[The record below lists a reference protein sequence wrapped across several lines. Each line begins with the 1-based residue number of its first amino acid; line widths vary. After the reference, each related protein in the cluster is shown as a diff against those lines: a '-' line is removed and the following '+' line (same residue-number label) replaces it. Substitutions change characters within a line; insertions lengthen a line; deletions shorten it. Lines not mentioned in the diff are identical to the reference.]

1 MWCIKYTEGR
11 ELMSEISVL
20 LSEYIH
26 QKGYSIRALAKRL
39 NIPAATLTKMCNG
52 TRSPCNQK
60 ENIQRICDVLM
71 LTPIQRERL
80 NDALEKEILGEA
92 HYTSRRSIKS
102 LLESMNG
109 FFLPERCNIANINL
123 PPLAFAEK
131 KSDVYSIVNA
141 FFENAAA
148 GNSLDVFF
156 QPEDMVVLET
166 LCRVVKSS
174 PVKVRHIIVMASSD
188 GKSGS
193 VNAQNIDNVQKIQ
206 PLILYSNKKLN
217 NYQPYYFY
225 DRITRSSGNMLSFP
239 NVFISDQGVL
249 CCSADYTRAIYDT
262 HPDKRRYGRRL
273 FNSQISRC
281 RPLIT
286 LYEDALQQI
295 HRYSRMM
302 AVGNH
307 TDIFRTLSWQPCLL
321 WSVTEQEV
329 RGFLSEQLPFR
340 QEYIS
345 SYLTYLRKIRER
357 KYIQMY
363 FTQEGLME
371 LVTGGSIREIP
382 DVCLAQE
389 IPLQIRVDLLD
400 RLLVETMAGHIQ
412 PHIVRE
418 EKMKIGRDAQMI
430 SYGADTIVLAA
441 LNHDDGNRVCF
452 IEELSSNWSALDF
465 LENLEHTDWILSV
478 EETCSVIRQSIEHAR
493 ASCVL
498 E

>member
-1 MWCIKYTEGR
+1 
-11 ELMSEISVL
+11 MSEFSVL

-26 QKGYSIRALAKRL
+26 QKNYSIRALAKRL

-60 ENIQRICDVLM
+60 ENIQRICDALM
-71 LTPIQRERL
+71 LTPLQRERL
-80 NDALEKEILGEA
+80 SDALEKEILGEVR
-92 HYTSRRSIKS
+92 YTSRRSIKG

-109 FFLPERCNIANINL
+109 FFLPERRNIASIHL
-123 PPLAFAEK
+123 PPLAFADK
-131 KSDVYSIVNA
+131 KADVYSIINA
-141 FFENAAA
+141 FFDNAAA
-148 GNSLDVFF
+148 GSALDVSF
-156 QPEDMVVLET
+156 QPEDPVVLET
-166 LCRVVKSS
+166 LCRVIKSS
-174 PVKVRHIIVMASSD
+174 PVKVRHIIVMTASD

-193 VNAQNIDNVQKIQ
+193 VNAQNIDSVQKIQ
-206 PLILYSNKKLN
+206 PLILDSNKKIN

-225 DRITRSSGNMLSFP
+225 DRITKSSGNMLSFP
-239 NVFISDQGVL
+239 NVFISDQAVL
-249 CCSADYTRAIYDT
+249 CCSADYSRAIYDT

-273 FNSQISRC
+273 FNSQIARC

-286 LYEDALQQI
+286 LYEDALQQL

-302 AVGNH
+302 AVGSH

-321 WSVTEQEV
+321 WAITEQEV

-345 SYLTYLRKIRER
+345 LYLAYLYKIRER
-357 KYIQMY
+357 KHIQMY
-363 FTQEGLME
+363 FMQEGLTE
-371 LVTGGSIREIP
+371 LIMGGGIREIP
-382 DVCLAQE
+382 DVCLARE
-389 IPLQIRVDLLD
+389 IPLQVRVELLN
-400 RLLVETMAGHIQ
+400 RLLAETMNGHIQ

-418 EKMKIGRDAQMI
+418 DKMKIGRDAQMI

-441 LNHDDGNRVCF
+441 LNHEDGNRVCF

-465 LENLEHTDWILSV
+465 LENLEHTDWILTV
-478 EETCSVIRQSIEHAR
+478 EETCAVIRQSIEHALAACR
-493 ASCVL
+493 V